1 MAKRILVIV
10 AHSATSSFTL
20 ALSQAYVAAATAA
33 GHEVRV
39 LHLGELTFDPIL
51 HEGYKQ
57 IQALEPDL
65 LAAQAAI
72 SWAEHL
78 CWVFPVWWGSV
89 PALLKGFLDRI
100 LLPGFAFKYRPGKA
114 FPEQLLRGRSAQLLV
129 SMDTPPWYFRWVYH
143 MPGIVQLKK
152 TTLEFCGIAPV
163 KVATFGPV
171 ISSSP
176 AQRASW
182 LVKAAR
188 LADGL

>member
-1 MAKRILVIV
+1 MGKRVAVIV
-10 AHSATSSFTL
+10 GHPAADSWCGAL
-20 ALSQAYVAAATAA
+20 ADSYAAAARA
-33 GHEVRV
+33 GGHEVRMV
-39 LHLGELTFDPIL
+39 HLAQLDFDPSL
-51 HEGYKQ
+51 HAGYRQ

-65 LAAQAAI
+65 LAAQATVA
-72 SWAEHL
+72 WAEH
-78 CWVFPVWWGSV
+78 VVIAYPIWWGSV

-129 SMDTPPWYFRWVYH
+129 SMDTPPWYFRWVYR
-143 MPGIVQLKK
+143 MPGIVQLKN

-163 KVATFGPV
+163 KVAAFGPL
-171 ISSSP
+171 IASSS

>member
-1 MAKRILVIV
+1 MGKRVAVIV
-10 AHSATSSFTL
+10 GHPAADSWCGAL
-20 ALSQAYVAAATAA
+20 ADSYAAAARA
-33 GHEVRV
+33 GGHEVRMV
-39 LHLGELTFDPIL
+39 HLAQLDFDPSL
-51 HEGYKQ
+51 HEGYRQ

-65 LAAQAAI
+65 LAAQATVA
-72 SWAEHL
+72 WAEHL
-78 CWVFPVWWGSV
+78 VIAYPIWWGSV

-129 SMDTPPWYFRWVYH
+129 SMDTPPWYFRWVYR

-163 KVATFGPV
+163 KVAAFGPL
-171 ISSSP
+171 IASSS

>member
-1 MAKRILVIV
+1 MGKRVAVIV
-10 AHSATSSFTL
+10 GHPAADSWCGAL
-20 ALSQAYVAAATAA
+20 ADSYAAAARA
-33 GHEVRV
+33 GGHEVRV
-39 LHLGELTFDPIL
+39 LQLAQLDFDPSL
-51 HEGYKQ
+51 HAGYRQ

-65 LAAQAAI
+65 LAAQATVA
-72 SWAEHL
+72 WAEH
-78 CWVFPVWWGSV
+78 VVIAYPIWWGSV

-129 SMDTPPWYFRWVYH
+129 SMDTPPWYFRWVYR

-163 KVATFGPV
+163 KVAAFGPL
-171 ISSSP
+171 ISSSS

-182 LVKAAR
+182 LVNAAR

>member
-1 MAKRILVIV
+1 MGKRVAVIV
-10 AHSATSSFTL
+10 GHPAADSWCGAL
-20 ALSQAYVAAATAA
+20 ADSYAAAARA
-33 GHEVRV
+33 GGHEVRMV
-39 LHLGELTFDPIL
+39 HLAQLDFDPSL
-51 HEGYKQ
+51 HEGYRQ

-65 LAAQAAI
+65 LAAQATVA
-72 SWAEHL
+72 WAEHL
-78 CWVFPVWWGSV
+78 VIAYPIWWGSV

-129 SMDTPPWYFRWVYH
+129 SMDTPPWYFRWVYR

-163 KVATFGPV
+163 KVAAFGPL
-171 ISSSP
+171 IASSP

-182 LVKAAR
+182 LIKVAR

>member
-1 MAKRILVIV
+1 MGKRVAVIV
-10 AHSATSSFTL
+10 GHPAADSWCGAL
-20 ALSQAYVAAATAA
+20 ADSYAVAARAG
-33 GHEVRV
+33 GHEVRMV
-39 LHLGELTFDPIL
+39 HLAQLDFDPSL
-51 HEGYKQ
+51 HEGYRQ

-65 LAAQAAI
+65 LAAQATVA
-72 SWAEHL
+72 WAEH
-78 CWVFPVWWGSV
+78 VMIAYPIWWGSV

-129 SMDTPPWYFRWVYH
+129 SMDTPPWYFRWVYR

-163 KVATFGPV
+163 KVAAFGPL
-171 ISSSP
+171 IASSS

>member
-1 MAKRILVIV
+1 MGKRVAVIV
-10 AHSATSSFTL
+10 GHPAADSWCGAL
-20 ALSQAYVAAATAA
+20 ADSYAAAARA
-33 GHEVRV
+33 GGHEVRM
-39 LHLGELTFDPIL
+39 LYLAQLDFDPSL
-51 HEGYKQ
+51 HAGYRQ

-65 LAAQAAI
+65 LAAQATLA
-72 SWAEHL
+72 WAEHL
-78 CWVFPVWWGSV
+78 VIAYPIWWGSV

-129 SMDTPPWYFRWVYH
+129 SMDTPPWYFRWVYR
-143 MPGIVQLKK
+143 MPGVVQLKK

-163 KVATFGPV
+163 KVAAFGPL
-171 ISSSP
+171 ISSSS

>member
-1 MAKRILVIV
+1 MGKRVAVIV
-10 AHSATSSFTL
+10 GHPAADSWCGAL
-20 ALSQAYVAAATAA
+20 ADSYAAAARA
-33 GHEVRV
+33 GGHEVRMV
-39 LHLGELTFDPIL
+39 HLAQLDFDPSL
-51 HEGYKQ
+51 HEGYRQ

-65 LAAQAAI
+65 LAAQATVA
-72 SWAEHL
+72 WAEHL
-78 CWVFPVWWGSV
+78 VIAYPIWWGSV

-129 SMDTPPWYFRWVYH
+129 SMDTPPWYFRWVYR

-163 KVATFGPV
+163 KVAAFGPL
-171 ISSSP
+171 ISSSS

-188 LADGL
+188 LAGGL

>member
-1 MAKRILVIV
+1 MGKRVAVIV
-10 AHSATSSFTL
+10 GHPAADSWCGAL
-20 ALSQAYVAAATAA
+20 ADSYAAAARA
-33 GHEVRV
+33 GGHEVRM
-39 LHLGELTFDPIL
+39 LQLAQLDFDPSL
-51 HEGYKQ
+51 HEGYRQ

-65 LAAQAAI
+65 LAAQATLA
-72 SWAEHL
+72 WAEHL
-78 CWVFPVWWGSV
+78 VIAYPIWWGSV

-129 SMDTPPWYFRWVYH
+129 SMDTPPWYFRWVYR

-163 KVATFGPV
+163 KVAAFGPL
-171 ISSSP
+171 IASSP

-182 LVKAAR
+182 LVKVAR

>member
-1 MAKRILVIV
+1 MGKRVAVIV
-10 AHSATSSFTL
+10 GHPAADSWCGAL
-20 ALSQAYVAAATAA
+20 ADSYAAAARA
-33 GHEVRV
+33 GGHEVRMV
-39 LHLGELTFDPIL
+39 HLAQLDFDPSL
-51 HEGYKQ
+51 HEGYRQ

-65 LAAQAAI
+65 LAAQATVA
-72 SWAEHL
+72 WAEH
-78 CWVFPVWWGSV
+78 VVIAYPIWWGSV

-129 SMDTPPWYFRWVYH
+129 SMDTPPWYFRWVYR

-163 KVATFGPV
+163 KVAAFGPL
-171 ISSSP
+171 IASSP

>member
-1 MAKRILVIV
+1 MGKRVAVIV
-10 AHSATSSFTL
+10 GHPAADSWCGAL
-20 ALSQAYVAAATAA
+20 ADSYAEAARAG
-33 GHEVRV
+33 GHEVRMV
-39 LHLGELTFDPIL
+39 HLAQLDFDPSL
-51 HEGYKQ
+51 HEGYRQ

-65 LAAQAAI
+65 LAAQATVA
-72 SWAEHL
+72 WAEH
-78 CWVFPVWWGSV
+78 VVIAYPIWWGSV

-129 SMDTPPWYFRWVYH
+129 SMDTPPWYFRWVYR

-163 KVATFGPV
+163 KVAAFGPL
-171 ISSSP
+171 IASSP

>member
-1 MAKRILVIV
+1 MGKRVAIIV
-10 AHSATSSFTL
+10 GHPAADSWCGAL
-20 ALSQAYVAAATAA
+20 ADSYAAAARA
-33 GHEVRV
+33 GGHEVRM
-39 LHLGELTFDPIL
+39 LYLAQLDFDPSL
-51 HEGYKQ
+51 HAGYRQ

-65 LAAQAAI
+65 LAAQATLA
-72 SWAEHL
+72 WAEHL
-78 CWVFPVWWGSV
+78 VIAYPIWWGSV

-129 SMDTPPWYFRWVYH
+129 SMDTPPWYFRWVYR

-163 KVATFGPV
+163 KVAAFGPL
-171 ISSSP
+171 ISSSS

>member
-1 MAKRILVIV
+1 MGKRVAVIV
-10 AHSATSSFTL
+10 GHPAADSWCGAL
-20 ALSQAYVAAATAA
+20 ADSYAAAARA
-33 GHEVRV
+33 GGHEVRMV
-39 LHLGELTFDPIL
+39 HLAQLDFDPNL
-51 HEGYKQ
+51 HEGYRQ

-65 LAAQAAI
+65 LAAQGTVA
-72 SWAEHL
+72 WAEH
-78 CWVFPVWWGSV
+78 VVIAYPIWWGSV

-129 SMDTPPWYFRWVYH
+129 SMDTPPWYFRWVYR

-163 KVATFGPV
+163 KVAAFGSL

-176 AQRASW
+176 ALRASW

>member
-1 MAKRILVIV
+1 MGKRVAIIV
-10 AHSATSSFTL
+10 GHPAADSWCGAL
-20 ALSQAYVAAATAA
+20 ADSYAAAARA
-33 GHEVRV
+33 GGHEVRM
-39 LHLGELTFDPIL
+39 LYLAQLDFDPSL
-51 HEGYKQ
+51 HAGYRQ

-65 LAAQAAI
+65 LAAQATLA
-72 SWAEHL
+72 WAEHL
-78 CWVFPVWWGSV
+78 VIAYPIWWGSV

-129 SMDTPPWYFRWVYH
+129 SMDTPPWYFRWVYR

-163 KVATFGPV
+163 KVAAFGPL
-171 ISSSP
+171 IASSS

>member
-1 MAKRILVIV
+1 MGKRVAVIV
-10 AHSATSSFTL
+10 GHPAADSWCGAL
-20 ALSQAYVAAATAA
+20 ADSYAAAARA
-33 GHEVRV
+33 GGHEVRMV
-39 LHLGELTFDPIL
+39 QLAQLDFDPSL
-51 HEGYKQ
+51 HEGYRQ

-65 LAAQAAI
+65 LAAQATVA
-72 SWAEHL
+72 WAEH
-78 CWVFPVWWGSV
+78 VVIAYPIWWGSV

-129 SMDTPPWYFRWVYH
+129 SMDTPPWYFRWVYR

-163 KVATFGPV
+163 KVAAFGPL
-171 ISSSP
+171 ISSSS

-182 LVKAAR
+182 LVNAAR

>member
-1 MAKRILVIV
+1 MGKRVAVIV
-10 AHSATSSFTL
+10 GHPAADSWCGAL
-20 ALSQAYVAAATAA
+20 ADSYAAAARA
-33 GHEVRV
+33 GGHEVRMV
-39 LHLGELTFDPIL
+39 HLAQLDFDPSL
-51 HEGYKQ
+51 HEGYRQ

-65 LAAQAAI
+65 LAAQATVA
-72 SWAEHL
+72 WAEHL
-78 CWVFPVWWGSV
+78 VIAYPIWWGSV

-129 SMDTPPWYFRWVYH
+129 SMDTPPWYFRWVYR

-163 KVATFGPV
+163 KVAAFGPL
-171 ISSSP
+171 ISSSS

-182 LVKAAR
+182 LVNAAR

>member
-1 MAKRILVIV
+1 MGKRVAVIV
-10 AHSATSSFTL
+10 GHPAADSWCGAL
-20 ALSQAYVAAATAA
+20 AGSYAVAARAG
-33 GHEVRV
+33 GHEVRMV
-39 LHLGELTFDPIL
+39 HLAQLDFDPSL
-51 HEGYKQ
+51 HAGYRQ

-65 LAAQAAI
+65 LAAQATVA
-72 SWAEHL
+72 WAEH
-78 CWVFPVWWGSV
+78 VVIAYPIWWGSV

-129 SMDTPPWYFRWVYH
+129 SMDTPPWYFRWVYR

-163 KVATFGPV
+163 KVAAFGPL
-171 ISSSP
+171 ISSSS